1 MAKIMIIDDDP
12 VITEL
17 LKTRLESNGYKVVT
31 ASDAIQSV
39 GKAYDEK
46 PDLILLDYM
55 LPAGDGLGVFDKLKQ
70 SVNTKNTP
78 VIFITGYT
86 REGLKDEVM
95 ERGAKGFM
103 EKPFESEELLAKI
116 KEVLGN

>member
-1 MAKIMIIDDDP
+1 MTKIMIIDDDP
-12 VITEL
+12 IITEL
-17 LKTRLESNGYKVVT
+17 LKTRLKANSYEVVT

-55 LPAGDGLGVFDKLKQ
+55 LPAGNGLGVFNKLKQ
-70 SVNTKNTP
+70 SVNTKDTP
-78 VIFITGYT
+78 VIFVTGHA
-86 REGLKDEVM
+86 REGLEDEVM
-95 ERGAKGFM
+95 SMGAKGFI

-116 KEVLGN
+116 EEALSN